1 MRRPVRHVVAL
12 GSDTRLSLGE
22 AYPQAPPPH
31 RMSDLKTRPSADSVA
46 AFIESIDDPRRQRE
60 ARQLV
65 ALISDATG
73 EPPVM
78 WGANIVGFGSYHY
91 RYASGREGDWMLTGF
106 SPRKAKLSI
115 YLMDGVERH
124 ADELAKMGPYTNGV
138 SCLYLK
144 SLDAVDEE
152 VLSDVV
158 RASVAHVRE
167 VLDQPG
173 AA

>member
-1 MRRPVRHVVAL
+1 
-12 GSDTRLSLGE
+12 
-22 AYPQAPPPH
+22 
-31 RMSDLKTRPSADSVA
+31 MSDLKTQPSTDSVA
-46 AFIESIDDPRRQRE
+46 DFIDTIADPRRQRE

-65 ALISDATG
+65 ALLSDASG
-73 EPPVM
+73 EPPTM
-78 WGANIVGFGSYHY
+78 WGKDIVGFGSYHY

-138 SCLYLK
+138 SCLYVK
-144 SLDAVDEE
+144 SLDVVDEE

-158 RASVAHVRE
+158 RASVAYVRE
-167 VLDQPG
+167 KLDKPEG
-173 AA
+173 TAS

>member
-1 MRRPVRHVVAL
+1 
-12 GSDTRLSLGE
+12 
-22 AYPQAPPPH
+22 
-31 RMSDLKTRPSADSVA
+31 MSDLKTRPQADSVA
-46 AFIESIDDPRRQRE
+46 DFIESVADPRRQRE
-60 ARQLV
+60 AHQLV
-65 ALISDATG
+65 ALLSDATG

-78 WGANIVGFGSYHY
+78 WGKNIVGFGSYHY

-138 SCLYLK
+138 SCLYVK

-158 RASVAHVRE
+158 RASVAYVRE
-167 VLDQPG
+167 TLDQP
-173 AA
+173 AVS

>member
-1 MRRPVRHVVAL
+1 
-12 GSDTRLSLGE
+12 
-22 AYPQAPPPH
+22 
-31 RMSDLKTRPSADSVA
+31 MSDLKTAPTPDSVSD
-46 AFIESIDDPRRQRE
+46 FIESIADPRRQRE

-65 ALISDATG
+65 ALLSDASG

-78 WGANIVGFGSYHY
+78 WGKDIVGFGSYHY
-91 RYASGREGDWMLTGF
+91 RYASGREGDWMVTGF
-106 SPRKAKLSI
+106 SPRKTKLSI

-144 SLDAVDEE
+144 SLDGVDEE

-158 RASVAHVRE
+158 RASVAYVRE
-167 VLDQPG
+167 TLDQPEV
-173 AA
+173 AAS

>member
-1 MRRPVRHVVAL
+1 
-12 GSDTRLSLGE
+12 
-22 AYPQAPPPH
+22 
-31 RMSDLKTRPSADSVA
+31 MSDLKTRPQEASVA
-46 AFIESIDDPRRQRE
+46 DYIASIEDPGRQRE

-65 ALISDATG
+65 ALMSEATG

-78 WGANIVGFGSYHY
+78 WGNAIVGFGSYHY

-115 YLMDGVERH
+115 YLVDGVERH

-138 SCLYLK
+138 SCLYVK
-144 SLDAVDEE
+144 NLDGVDEE

-158 RASVAHVRE
+158 RASVQHVRE
-167 VLDQPG
+167 TLDQP
-173 AA
+173 A